1 MDFRNLPFKCQP
13 AHTWIVSIIDHHT
26 KFMYAEPVL
35 AKSVECAKKALFHLW
50 IPEKKIIYDNESEF
64 VNRKLNSFA
73 LSNGIKIVHGSLCTT
88 TTQGLVER
96 GNRTYKE
103 DLRAILKSSQ
113 EKELT
118 DWCQAA
124 MEAAYTMNIT
134 HHRAIN

>member
-1 MDFRNLPFKCQP
+1 
-13 AHTWIVSIIDHHT
+13 
-26 KFMYAEPVL
+26 MYAEPVL
-35 AKSVECAKKALFHLW
+35 AKSVECAKKGLFHLFSSDSR
-50 IPEKKIIYDNESEF
+50 KKIINDNESEF
-64 VNRKLNSFA
+64 VNRKLNSFV
-73 LSNGIKIVHGSLCTT
+73 SNGIKIVQGSLWIP

-124 MEAAYTMNIT
+124 MEAAYTMNFT
-134 HHRAIN
+134 HHKAIN